1 MKMNIRKIT
10 SFLVFHVATYLA
22 GFTCFVLL
30 FHTSLFHGAVFFYRG
45 ILYLVLISAVMA
57 AILSYLTYKGAR
69 IDYRD
74 ILLSVTVFFCIT
86 LVFFTHI
93 PVTADRSMS
102 IFLLGYMNKNKE
114 RVVTRD
120 ELLQA
125 FTDSYIAENGALGKR
140 FDEQLQTGT
149 IRQSETGFRLTSRG
163 IFLMRFYAFIA
174 DIFGIGKKNLSR

>member
-74 ILLSVTVFFCIT
+74 TMLSVVGFFCIT
-86 LVFFTHI
+86 LVFFTHV
-93 PVTADRSMS
+93 PVTADRSIS
-102 IFLLGYMNKNKE
+102 IFLLGYMDANNGRIITGNE
-114 RVVTRD
+114 MGRVFLDT
-120 ELLQA
+120 
-125 FTDSYIAENGALGKR
+125 YIASDSALQKR
-140 FDEQLQTGT
+140 FTEQLQSGT
-149 IRQSETGFRLTSRG
+149 IEQSENGYRITRRG
-163 IFLMRFYAFIA
+163 TFLIQFYAFIT
-174 DIFGIGKKNLSR
+174 DIFGIGKKNISR